1 MEITGSLPRVM
12 AIGRSRPHTTV
23 GLFAMTA
30 VAVATVA
37 LGARTIGVSEPPD
50 ALPMFCPVPGQCVQ
64 HVPPGPDL
72 DVPFAHR

>member
-1 MEITGSLPRVM
+1 MNTVSPQHVTPR
-12 AIGRSRPHTTV
+12 RRRLHTTV
-23 GLFAMTA
+23 GTFAMTA
-30 VAVATVA
+30 GAVATVA

>member
-1 MEITGSLPRVM
+1 
-12 AIGRSRPHTTV
+12 
-23 GLFAMTA
+23 MTA

-72 DVPFAHR
+72 DVPFAHP

>member
-1 MEITGSLPRVM
+1 
-12 AIGRSRPHTTV
+12 
-23 GLFAMTA
+23 MTA

-50 ALPMFCPVPGQCVQ
+50 ALPMYCPVPGQCVQ

-72 DVPFAHR
+72 DVPFAHP